1 MKILNED
8 QFSEMMTDMS
18 SLIAEIKDAR
28 QDFKKEVLIKELV
41 SEFRKHM
48 KNSSIFKALENESFE
63 LEENIIQLKGVKRE
77 FFECKRKSE
86 IMIIIV
92 GFSGI
97 LTGGL
102 LVLAILK
109 ILGKI

>member
-18 SLIAEIKDAR
+18 SLIKEIKDAR
-28 QDFKKEVLIKELV
+28 QDFQKDVLIKELV

-63 LEENIIQLKGVKRE
+63 LEENIVQLKGVKRE

-92 GFSGI
+92 GFGGI

-102 LVLAILK
+102 LVLSILK